1 MVVCIIFNPFTFD
14 AHIVYVS
21 DTIINSTMYA
31 REISKKLLGYDKYK
45 GYRVT
50 CKVPNYSTNGVPTY
64 VLFRLRNMVGIPIAV
79 GDDVKRLFE
88 VSPYAKVI
96 VVPALTTAVKTPE
109 EALALLA

>member
-21 DTIINSTMYA
+21 DTIINATMYA

-45 GYRVT
+45 GYRVA
-50 CKVPNYSTNGVPTY
+50 CKVPNYSVNNIPTY
-64 VLFRLRNMVGIPIAV
+64 VLFRLKGMMGIPIAV

-88 VSPYAKVI
+88 VSPFNKVI
-96 VVPALTTAVKTPE
+96 VIPALTTAVRTPE
-109 EALALLA
+109 EAIALLA